1 MAATVLGGEQANV
14 VVSVFMTVLIA
25 SLLFD
30 SVIALHSTS
39 SESQTVASR
48 LHLSARK
55 LQFQGDHDK
64 SKDQKPKAMLIGSTA
79 PTCTYNECKGCKY
92 RCRAEQIPVDGNDPL
107 NSAYRYKCI
116 CHR

>member
-1 MAATVLGGEQANV
+1 MAATMLGGEQANI
-14 VVSVFMTVLIA
+14 VVSMFMTVLIA

-48 LHLSARK
+48 IHLSARK
-55 LQFQGDHDK
+55 LQFQGTHDK
-64 SKDQKPKAMLIGSTA
+64 SEDQNPKGMLIGSTA

-107 NSAYRYKCI
+107 NSAYRYKCV